1 MEKKSEKTFGGIIM
15 KILLVDDNVSKIQ
28 KIMKVIME
36 VEGISQDM
44 IDYSVEANDARQKLQ
59 RSAYDLLILDLNMPE
74 CLVEEADENA
84 GATLVDELLGI
95 EYYKKPTQIVV
106 LSAYDECE
114 EAFIKESNRTGF
126 IMLRY
131 DESSVV
137 WSIKL
142 KAILEYRLLYSQQ
155 NKVHEDIEFAI
166 ISTVPVETEAVRNLC
181 PEWEEESFRDD
192 VNTYYVGELR
202 DGEKC
207 KNVVTVQSTDMGMV
221 SAAITTMNLAK
232 HYNPK
237 YVIIVGIAA
246 GIGEHNYG
254 DILIPK
260 EVWNYSSGKICEKEK
275 EFLFKPD
282 PKVIPLDAK
291 VLELVRKDYSEVLL
305 KIKKAWPCRIDSYI
319 NICDYSMAC
328 GTMVVA
334 NKKLVED
341 HITAHFRKSGGLDM
355 ESYGV
360 FFAARSL
367 CDSHPIPI
375 CIKSVSDFADNDK
388 GDNYQPYASYIS
400 ANFTKY
406 LILNV
411 L

>member
-1 MEKKSEKTFGGIIM
+1 MQQS
-15 KILLVDDNVSKIQ
+15 LAV
-28 KIMKVIME
+28 
-36 VEGISQDM
+36 
-44 IDYSVEANDARQKLQ
+44 
-59 RSAYDLLILDLNMPE
+59 LN
-74 CLVEEADENA
+74 
-84 GATLVDELLGI
+84 GR
-95 EYYKKPTQIVV
+95 YKCI
-106 LSAYDECE
+106 A
-114 EAFIKESNRTGF
+114 
-126 IMLRY
+126 
-131 DESSVV
+131 
-137 WSIKL
+137 
-142 KAILEYRLLYSQQ
+142 
-155 NKVHEDIEFAI
+155 
-166 ISTVPVETEAVRNLC
+166 
-181 PEWEEESFRDD
+181 
-192 VNTYYVGELR
+192 
-202 DGEKC
+202 
-207 KNVVTVQSTDMGMV
+207 

-275 EFLFKPD
+275 KFLFKPD
-282 PKVIPLDAK
+282 PQVIQLDARI
-291 VLELVRKDYSEVLL
+291 LELVRKDYSQVLL
-305 KIKKAWPCRIDSYI
+305 KIKKAWPCRIDNYI

-367 CDSHPIPI
+367 CDSRPIPI

-400 ANFTKY
+400 ANFTKH